1 MANMAAVNNAI
12 KKQFPNLDIEA
23 VRAGG
28 YVYFVGDDGLDKVF
42 SIYSHPPV
50 TPTSLMVQWCFE
62 NIELSL
68 KADK

>member
-1 MANMAAVNNAI
+1 MANMSAVNKAI
-12 KKQFPNLDIEA
+12 KRQFPNLDIEA
-23 VRAGG
+23 VRADG
-28 YVYFVGDDGLDKVF
+28 YVYFVGEDGADKIA

-50 TPTSLMVQWCFE
+50 TPTSLMAKWCFE